1 MYLIYIVACV
11 CGQMI
16 VLHVRGGKGRGGGR
30 IRNKVKGNQILLTYS
45 IGSLSRTNAGGAAHC
60 AGAQAY
66 PQHHFTVGNSQG
78 GGARG
83 GGVVK
88 GIPFCSVIRLTEQN

>member
-1 MYLIYIVACV
+1 MCVWSDDCFACS
-11 CGQMI
+11 
-16 VLHVRGGKGRGGGR
+16 GGKGRGGGR

>member
-1 MYLIYIVACV
+1 MCV

-16 VLHVRGGKGRGGGR
+16 VLHFRGGSR

-45 IGSLSRTNAGGAAHC
+45 IRSLSRTNAGGAAHC
-60 AGAQAY
+60 AY
-66 PQHHFTVGNSQG
+66 PQNHFTVGNSQG
-78 GGARG
+78 RG
-83 GGVVK
+83 GVEGCAGR